1 MAINKSFHL
10 SITFIGSILINTRL
24 ENYMYVFTAASVG
37 NNNILEG
44 SFQINS
50 DSDFTLYNIQV
61 NGQYPG
67 VQNSYSWYN
76 YPMSNYGIQLINQAS
91 GHELL
96 ADKSVTV
103 ANRAGVNLDSVSG
116 ITGAL
121 FELDTPVLLLA
132 NTALQLFLTQQQNSL
147 F

>member
-10 SITFIGSILINTRL
+10 SITFIGSILVNTRL
-24 ENYMYVFTAASVG
+24 ENYMYVLTDNSVG
-37 NNNILEG
+37 NGNFLAGI
-44 SFQINS
+44 FQINS
-50 DSDFTLYNIQV
+50 ASDFMLYNIMV
-61 NGQYPG
+61 NGQYPV
-67 VQNSYSWYN
+67 VQNSYSWYT

-96 ADKSVTV
+96 CDKSVTV

-121 FELDTPVLLLA
+121 FELDEPVLLLA
-132 NTALQLFLTQQQNSL
+132 NTSLQLFLTQQQNSL